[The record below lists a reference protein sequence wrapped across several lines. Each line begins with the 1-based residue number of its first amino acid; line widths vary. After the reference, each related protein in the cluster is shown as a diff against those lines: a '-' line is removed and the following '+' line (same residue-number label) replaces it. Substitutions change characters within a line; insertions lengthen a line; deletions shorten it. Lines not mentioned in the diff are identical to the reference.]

1 MNTYAVKNQA
11 IQSRLTASSQKNNVS
26 APARW
31 IDNRLEAAQIRHLQA
46 LANDHVAQHQPPVQ
60 RKEDKKEL
68 PTRGYIGQING
79 IVFYATGHAKLRS
92 KR

>member
-1 MNTYAVKNQA
+1 MNTYAFKNQA

-31 IDNRLEAAQIRHLQA
+31 IDNRLEAVQIRQLQA

-60 RKEDKKEL
+60 RKGDKKEL
-68 PTRGYIGQING
+68 PGGYIGQING